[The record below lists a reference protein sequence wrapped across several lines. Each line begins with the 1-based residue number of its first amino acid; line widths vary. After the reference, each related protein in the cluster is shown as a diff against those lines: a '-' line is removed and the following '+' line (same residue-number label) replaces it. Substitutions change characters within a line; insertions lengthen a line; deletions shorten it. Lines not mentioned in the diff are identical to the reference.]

1 MLYDTSDMDKG
12 GPEDGDTA
20 ALAEGT
26 QLCRTT
32 QLRDMLHCL
41 GGVASLL
48 PLLSELGE
56 SNELATVFWKVIPPT
71 LSSDVSWHASM
82 SQSKVHAR
90 IE

>member
-41 GGVASLL
+41 GGVSALL
-48 PLLSELGE
+48 PLLSQLGAPPSE
-56 SNELATVFWKVIPPT
+56 HETYYASGLNAWALLA
-71 LSSDVSWHASM
+71 
-82 SQSKVHAR
+82 
-90 IE
+90 EG

>member
-41 GGVASLL
+41 GGVAALL
-48 PLLSELGE
+48 PLLSQLGE
-56 SNELATVFWKVIPPT
+56 P
-71 LSSDVSWHASM
+71 LSLHRLLCLDAFM
-82 SQSKVHAR
+82 PCAALLPCLCAN
-90 IE
+90 